1 VITPNYHFRFSPF
14 APTKGYNGELRL
26 ELRDKTATTTWGW
39 FIIPLSGAAATPTG
53 FKPAPKPQVGSNN
66 ALPANNFLQTD
77 SPLAT
82 FRFDYEI
89 PLAHYED
96 DKGVKYFYF
105 MGWMDS
111 ATVFDASVTK
121 KCPAVN
127 VTDMSLRNCWDT
139 GIVQGYGDFV
149 NF

>member
-14 APTKGYNGELRL
+14 VPATGYKGELRL

-39 FIIPLSGAAATPTG
+39 FIIPLSGGATIPTG
-53 FKPAPKPQVGSNN
+53 FRPAPKPEVGSSGT
-66 ALPANNFLQTD
+66 LSANNFLQTD

-105 MGWMDS
+105 MGWMKSDTAFTFTS
-111 ATVFDASVTK
+111 TT

-139 GIVQGYGDFV
+139 GIV
-149 NF
+149 

>member
-1 VITPNYHFRFSPF
+1 MP
-14 APTKGYNGELRL
+14 
-26 ELRDKTATTTWGW
+26 
-39 FIIPLSGAAATPTG
+39 G
-53 FKPAPKPQVGSNN
+53 FTPAPSPTLGSDVT
-66 ALPANNFLQTD
+66 ASANNFLQTD

-96 DKGVKYFYF
+96 DKGIKYFYF
-105 MGWMDS
+105 MGWMNF
-111 ATVFDASVTK
+111 ATKFTATPAV